1 MHWKKTLMK
10 SEDIKW
16 KGLHAENIAGKLD
29 IHLKIPLTNWI
40 EAQAKAS
47 FAAGMLTMLQFHV
60 QKQTEKSS
68 IEVADLIKLFNDCGL
83 PDIANRFKE
92 AQHGG

>member
-1 MHWKKTLMK
+1 MK

-16 KGLHAENIAGKLD
+16 KGLPTENTDGKLD

-47 FAAGMLTMLQFHV
+47 FAAGMFTMLRFHV
-60 QKQTEKSS
+60 QKQTEKNPIAI
-68 IEVADLIKLFNDCGL
+68 IEIADLIKLFNDCGL
-83 PDIANRFKE
+83 PDIANQFKE
-92 AQHGG
+92 VKRGG